1 MAAEAYG
8 GIGAADD
15 LIELL
20 RTVGLRLSIE
30 VEAKGA
36 SDLERSIRGSPERR
50 PAAYVTT
57 SSIVFDRG
65 QHQPRHRPER
75 RPDVVEE
82 CHD

>member
-15 LIELL
+15 FIELL

-36 SDLERSIRGSPERR
+36 SDLERP
-50 PAAYVTT
+50 
-57 SSIVFDRG
+57 F
-65 QHQPRHRPER
+65 
-75 RPDVVEE
+75 
-82 CHD
+82 